1 MVKKTVKIRTDNFTK
16 KETKIIGINVYQN
29 SNPAKN
35 DWIKEQ
41 TFLGMETFRYEK
53 LESK

>member
-1 MVKKTVKIRTDNFTK
+1 MVENLDN
-16 KETKIIGINVYQN
+16 E
-29 SNPAKN
+29 
-35 DWIKEQ
+35 WIKEQ